1 MKVLLPIMMLCISLS
16 MVTGCSMFGNSGV
29 EIAPYKV
36 LKKEGAFELRYY
48 NRMVLVTAS
57 MPQGMD
63 NQRGSFYKLFGYISG
78 ENSDAKKI
86 PMTAPVFMDQVNKK
100 TETMSFVLPDDY
112 TMDMAPD
119 PQDETVKLQE
129 LKDYTVAVIT
139 FNGLLKQD
147 NITKHQMLLEQ
158 WIISNGF
165 EKTGSIKAAGYNPP
179 FTIPALRR
187 NEILISVRQ
196 ISSE

>member
-1 MKVLLPIMMLCISLS
+1 
-16 MVTGCSMFGNSGV
+16 MFGESGV

-36 LKKEGAFELRYY
+36 LKKEGEFELRHYD
-48 NRMVLVTAS
+48 RMVLVTAS
-57 MPQGMD
+57 MSQGMD

-86 PMTAPVFMDQVNKK
+86 PMTAPVFMDQANKK

-119 PQDETVKLQE
+119 PQDETVKLE
-129 LKDYTVAVIT
+129 EVTDYTVAVIT
-139 FNGLLKQD
+139 FSGLLKQV
-147 NITKHQMLLEQ
+147 NITKHQVLLEE
-158 WIISNGF
+158 WIMHNGF

-179 FTIPALRR
+179 FTIPAMRR
-187 NEILISVRQ
+187 NEVLIPVKKP
-196 ISSE
+196 